1 MMAGGRTISAEIRAL
16 DVAGQEARIAELDR
30 LSRLRGLTT
39 RESDLLVELL
49 RRASWRQ
56 YMRGRRRSEQL
67 QRAEARVAQLR
78 ECTA

>member
-1 MMAGGRTISAEIRAL
+1 MAGGRTISAEIRAL